1 MKLFKWLKQ
10 EIVGN
15 VGIILLAL
23 GLAFVCVVVLQMLM
37 V

>member
-10 EIVGN
+10 EIIGN